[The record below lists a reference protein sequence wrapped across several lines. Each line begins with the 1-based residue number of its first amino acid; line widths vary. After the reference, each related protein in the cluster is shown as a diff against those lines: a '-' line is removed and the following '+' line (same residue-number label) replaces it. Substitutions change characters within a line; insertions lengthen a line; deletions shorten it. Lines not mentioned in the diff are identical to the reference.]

1 MHLIDDLNFKKS
13 LIITSAIKTNIL
25 PEFIHFDYSEYDH
38 NDKLLLISFW
48 DHWNDNQLEY

>member
-38 NDKLLLISFW
+38 NDKLLLISF
-48 DHWNDNQLEY
+48 